1 MSKLFFIKKT
11 NCRGEVSFD
20 LSSADFN
27 AYIEMYTVFL
37 NIVEVH
43 NDVFIALEE
52 LERIGYDNP
61 VLQELFCQS
70 IHDENVIDTIR
81 SNYTT
86 LTSPRGLTVDFE
98 EGVLGVGFTKQ
109 QAINALV
116 SLDIDLDQWV

>member
-27 AYIEMYTVFL
+27 AYVEMYAVFL